1 MIDYSVAACIN
12 PQKREEDPAY
22 YGRAQVTKK
31 VSLGEFARH
40 ISEHNSKY
48 NRADIA
54 AVLTQAVDCLREML
68 LNGYKVYMGDLGAF
82 QVRLS
87 SRGAVTAK
95 DYNPEIHVRRI
106 NVCWTPGDDF
116 MNLKE
121 KAEWNLVANRR
132 VQKIMLKAV
141 KNGDTT
147 VDISKPDEEG
157 AGDEVGAED

>member
-1 MIDYSVAACIN
+1 MA
-12 PQKREEDPAY
+12 
-22 YGRAQVTKK
+22 
-31 VSLGEFARH
+31 LF
-40 ISEHNSKY
+40 
-48 NRADIA
+48 
-54 AVLTQAVDCLREML
+54 L
-68 LNGYKVYMGDLGAF
+68 LLHYMGDLGSF

-141 KNGDTT
+141 KNGETS